1 MSNYS
6 EMTIEGAVDG
16 LPYAWIRSD
25 KHREVIQGEGTWSD
39 KTNFGG
45 CAVIGKYANCV
56 FSA

>member
-1 MSNYS
+1 
-6 EMTIEGAVDG
+6 MTIEGAVDG

-25 KHREVIQGEGTWSD
+25 KHREVMKDEGTWSD